1 MFKKFFTYPVVLI
14 LVLSFVVSLA
24 FGSLV
29 KYHYEG
35 GKKYVNFQKTAIFF
49 ASIPA
54 NIKMMIKYKTFNL
67 HNVLNRPPI
76 LKKHNNKSR
85 FNQFI
90 EKKRN
95 ALLILTRYDHSQN
108 KSLVEIVDLNN
119 FEVIHKYQHDVLEM
133 WNEIKNTKEFP
144 RINIDKSPIRFEY
157 FHPIILEDGSLIAD
171 SNETP
176 MYKIDFCSNLKWI
189 NDEEWFHHS
198 KMLDHEKNIWSPG
211 HLNPKSKHVRK
222 YPFEDFVDD
231 SIIKISTDGEILV
244 NKSVIEILIENKII
258 QDNFVLN
265 SYLLGE
271 EDPLHLNDIEPVL
284 QDSEYWNIGD
294 IFLSI
299 KHQSAIIHYRPST
312 NQVINY
318 ITGPFSW
325 QHDVDIISDREISI
339 FNNNVI
345 DEKNFSEI
353 LIYNLETQNFT
364 KLFNNELQNENFKT
378 VSNGLSHLFKDG
390 ALMVEET
397 IHGRIILFNKE
408 GQKEWEFVNKDK
420 EGNIGLL
427 SWTRVIEDDSFVNK
441 YKSLVNNK
449 KCTN

>member
-1 MFKKFFTYPVVLI
+1 M
-14 LVLSFVVSLA
+14 
-24 FGSLV
+24 
-29 KYHYEG
+29 
-35 GKKYVNFQKTAIFF
+35 
-49 ASIPA
+49 
-54 NIKMMIKYKTFNL
+54 
-67 HNVLNRPPI
+67 
-76 LKKHNNKSR
+76 
-85 FNQFI
+85 
-90 EKKRN
+90 
-95 ALLILTRYDHSQN
+95 
-108 KSLVEIVDLNN
+108 
-119 FEVIHKYQHDVLEM
+119 
-133 WNEIKNTKEFP
+133 
-144 RINIDKSPIRFEY
+144 
-157 FHPIILEDGSLIAD
+157 
-171 SNETP
+171 
-176 MYKIDFCSNLKWI
+176 
-189 NDEEWFHHS
+189 
-198 KMLDHEKNIWSPG
+198 
-211 HLNPKSKHVRK
+211 
-222 YPFEDFVDD
+222 
-231 SIIKISTDGEILV
+231 
-244 NKSVIEILIENKII
+244 
-258 QDNFVLN
+258 
-265 SYLLGE
+265 
-271 EDPLHLNDIEPVL
+271 
-284 QDSEYWNIGD
+284 
-294 IFLSI
+294 
-299 KHQSAIIHYRPST
+299 
-312 NQVINY
+312 INY